1 MPDGYTVSSSDPN
14 LRIYEPDQVLIQE
27 DTDGDG
33 SIFILHEGT
42 LGVFKGPEQGAEI
55 TAPPATGAILGEMS
69 EILGVPRTAS
79 IKTMEDFDERGD
91 PIECKVYVYTG
102 GLESIVSDTPEIAV
116 RLMESLATRLQDT
129 TNLHKSEAD
138 RAGKI
143 EERMG
148 KFRKQA
154 QSFKKDSETNE
165 KKLGQLKSHL
175 EKQKGILGMI
185 PKKEILELVQ

>member
-1 MPDGYTVSSSDPN
+1 
-14 LRIYEPDQVLIQE
+14 
-27 DTDGDG
+27 
-33 SIFILHEGT
+33 
-42 LGVFKGPEQGAEI
+42 
-55 TAPPATGAILGEMS
+55 MS

-79 IKTMEDFDERGD
+79 IKTMEDFDERGA

-102 GLESIVSDTPEIAV
+102 GLEAIVSDPPEIAV

-154 QSFKKDSETNE
+154 QSFKKESETNE
-165 KKLGQLKSHL
+165 KKLGQLKTNL
-175 EKQKGILGMI
+175 EKQKGILGMF
-185 PKKEILELVQ
+185 PKK

>member
-42 LGVFKGPEQGAEI
+42 LGVFKGPEQVAEI

-91 PIECKVYVYTG
+91 TIECKVYVYTG
-102 GLESIVSDTPEIAV
+102 GLESIVQDTPEIAV
-116 RLMESLATRLQDT
+116 RIMESLATRLQDT

-143 EERMG
+143 EDRMG

-154 QSFKKDSETNE
+154 QSFKKESETNE
-165 KKLGQLKSHL
+165 KKLTQVKSHL

-185 PKKEILELVQ
+185 PKKELLELVQ